1 MRVLSKACD
10 FVLSRQLSVARI
22 IAIVFAFLILNSA
35 FIIPVYA
42 QQATM
47 NLTPS
52 SGTYNPGCQFT
63 TSLNLNTGG
72 AQTDGTDAILV
83 YDTSRL
89 STNSN
94 SIASGT
100 IYPDYPGNNV
110 DEATG
115 RITISGLSSITSAF
129 SGSGT
134 LATITFTVLPQAPVG
149 VATVNF
155 DFDANDKSKT
165 TDSNVVERGTVT
177 DILSTVVNGNYT
189 IGTGTACANGGS
201 VVPTG
206 NGISTP
212 SGGLNDGSSYN
223 KTLPPAGTEQLTYTI
238 AIVGTTL
245 VILGIL
251 GFALL

>member
-1 MRVLSKACD
+1 MRVFSRQTYG
-10 FVLSRQLSVARI
+10 RQLSVARI

-47 NLTPS
+47 SLSPS
-52 SGTYNPGCQFT
+52 SGTFNPGCQFT
-63 TSLNLNTGG
+63 TSVNLNTGG

-89 STNSN
+89 STNTN

-115 RITISGLSSITSAF
+115 RITVSGLSSITSAF

-134 LATITFTVLPQAPVG
+134 LATVTFTVLPQAPVG

-189 IGTGTACANGGS
+189 IGTGTACTSGGVTQAGS
-201 VVPTG
+201 GV
-206 NGISTP
+206 STP
-212 SGGLNDGSSYN
+212 SGGLNNGVDSSYN
-223 KTLPPAGTEQLTYTI
+223 KTLPNSGTAELTYTI

-245 VILGIL
+245 VILGFL

>member
-1 MRVLSKACD
+1 MSMKYTVFSIKLLAVFS
-10 FVLSRQLSVARI
+10 
-22 IAIVFAFLILNSA
+22 AILLYTLYSILYTPLAF
-35 FIIPVYA
+35 A
-42 QQATM
+42 QQATLS
-47 NLTPS
+47 LTPS

-63 TSLNLNTGG
+63 TSVNLNTGG

-89 STNSN
+89 STNTN
-94 SIASGT
+94 SVASGT

-110 DEATG
+110 DESNG
-115 RITISGLSSITSAF
+115 RITVSGLSSITSAF

-134 LATITFTVLPQAPVG
+134 LATITFTVLPNAPAG
-149 VATVNF
+149 TATVNF
-155 DFDANDKSKT
+155 DFDANDKTKT

-189 IGTGTACANGGS
+189 IGTGTGCTGGGG

-206 NGISTP
+206 TGVGTP
-212 SGGLNDGSSYN
+212 SGGLNDGSFN
-223 KTLPPAGTEQLTYTI
+223 KTLPNSGTEELTYTI

-245 VILGIL
+245 VILGVL